1 MSGKTV
7 IRADIVD
14 AIYRE
19 VGLSYSES
27 SARFEQVID
36 EISKAL
42 VRDGEVKLSGFATFM
57 VRSKKA
63 RVGRN
68 PKTGKEAVITPRKVI
83 SFYPS
88 KILKEIINS

>member
-1 MSGKTV
+1 MSKTV
-7 IRADIVD
+7 IRADIID

-19 VGLSYSES
+19 VGLSYAEASTCFETVVDKISE
-27 SARFEQVID
+27 
-36 EISKAL
+36 AL
-42 VRDGEVKLSGFATFM
+42 VKEGEVKISGFATFT

-88 KILKEIINS
+88 KKLKDTVNT

>member
-1 MSGKTV
+1 MSKTV

-27 SARFEQVID
+27 SQRFETVID
-36 EISKAL
+36 AISAAL
-42 VRDGEVKLSGFATFM
+42 VKDGEVKLSGFGTFS

-63 RVGRN
+63 RIGRN
-68 PKTGKEAVITPRKVI
+68 PKTGKEAVITPRRVI

-88 KILKEIINS
+88 KILKEMVNEA

>member
-1 MSGKTV
+1 MSKTV
-7 IRADIVD
+7 IRADIID

-27 SARFEQVID
+27 SDRFEAVID
-36 EISKAL
+36 AIGNAL
-42 VRDGEVKLSGFATFM
+42 VKEGEVKLSGFGTFT

-88 KILKEIINS
+88 KILKEIVNS